1 MVFIIT
7 KEVNMKKI
15 FLLIFIPILFL
26 FGGCT
31 NNNNDQYLRIHI
43 RANSNMDCDQ
53 NIKYKVRDLVVEY
66 VTPNVKDCKNKED
79 VVLLL
84 EEKNN
89 EMTLLIDEFLKE
101 NDFDYGCS
109 IAINKEFFP
118 TKTYEDLTLEE
129 NYYDALII
137 NLGSGEGNNWW
148 CVVYP
153 PLCFKGEGKI
163 VYKSKIKELI
173 EKIWG

>member
-1 MVFIIT
+1 
-7 KEVNMKKI
+7 MKKI
-15 FLLIFIPILFL
+15 ILFVFIPFFLLL
-26 FGGCT
+26 GGCAS
-31 NNNNDQYLRIHI
+31 NQNDQYLRVHI
-43 RANSNMDCDQ
+43 RANSNLECDQ

-66 VTPNVKDCKNKED
+66 VSPYVKDCESKAE
-79 VVLLL
+79 VVAML
-84 EEKNN
+84 EEKNQ
-89 EMTLLIDEFLKE
+89 EMTLLINEFLEE
-101 NDFDYGCS
+101 NNFDYGCN
-109 IAINKEFFP
+109 IAINEEFFP
-118 TKTYEDLTLEE
+118 TRTYEDLTLEE

-137 NLGSGEGNNWW
+137 NLGSGKGDNWW